1 MVISIDMFHAI
12 FQMLMGFHR
21 DDVDGDDPAE
31 IPIAQ
36 DARPALLRPATRPA
50 DSDDA
55 HRSTTVPLNVHGL
68 LVLVVL
74 EPSDRAI
81 QSAAEKPT
89 ACKTE
94 QN

>member
-55 HRSTTVPLNVHGL
+55 H
-68 LVLVVL
+68 
-74 EPSDRAI
+74 
-81 QSAAEKPT
+81 
-89 ACKTE
+89 
-94 QN
+94 

>member
-31 IPIAQ
+31 MLPIVH
-36 DARPALLRPATRPA
+36 RPATRPA

-55 HRSTTVPLNVHGL
+55 H
-68 LVLVVL
+68 
-74 EPSDRAI
+74 
-81 QSAAEKPT
+81 
-89 ACKTE
+89 
-94 QN
+94 